1 MINTKEYQIKISTK
15 LKNIFEEIKVEE
27 SMRLSHNIYTPRVD
41 VAVGP
46 FAYNDS
52 FAEEYNILLST
63 HQELLNKLK
72 EKSINK
78 DWLDFDINENPRCF
92 IAIEVENST
101 GKDTKHLL
109 GSITNASILGKV
121 GILIVVN
128 NKNGLNNM
136 KNYLKFAKEHNKIKD
151 HLFQNV
157 ALIIKKDFDEIFNI
171 D

>member
-1 MINTKEYQIKISTK
+1 MINAKEYQKEISTK

-27 SMRLSHNIYTPRVD
+27 PMRLPHNIYTPRVD
-41 VAVGP
+41 VAIGP

-52 FAEEYNILLST
+52 LSGEYNNLLST

-78 DWLDFDINENPRCF
+78 DWLDFGINDNPRCF

-101 GKDTKHLL
+101 EKDTKHLL

-121 GILIVVN
+121 GILIVFN
-128 NKNGLNNM
+128 NKKGLENM
-136 KNYLKFAKEHNKIKD
+136 KNYFKFAKEHNKIKD

-157 ALIIKKDFDEIFNI
+157 AMIVKKDFDEIFNI
-171 D
+171 S